1 MEIHQLR
8 YFCAVVRAGSFTRA
22 AEQMGVAQPSLSQQ
36 IRALEKQIGT
46 PLFERLGRSVRLT
59 PYGEALRQPAIEIL
73 QQVADAESS
82 LVNLQD
88 GVRGRLRVG
97 VVPTI
102 MPYFVAPQI
111 GEFLRRFPD
120 LELQLVEDVS
130 PALVDRLQVGDL
142 DIAVTG
148 LPLRN
153 PDIVCCELLR
163 EPLYLAVSQDHP
175 LARKTAV
182 DLQDL
187 RDERFLLL
195 KEGHCLRHDVLVA
208 CTRARA
214 EFHAVFETDHLES
227 IFQLV
232 KSSFGL
238 TLVPA
243 MAALHAAG
251 CALVPLRENSIRRI
265 GYMRARRHAASRPMR
280 EFITWLRTLASAQTA
295 KSAKARTDIC
305 KCKCNCLPCT
315 ELRP

>member
-1 MEIHQLR
+1 MELHQLR

-22 AEQMGVAQPSLSQQ
+22 AEQMGIAQPSLSQQ

-59 PYGEALRQPAIEIL
+59 AYGEALRQPAIEIL
-73 QQVADAESS
+73 QQVAEAESS
-82 LVNLQD
+82 LVNLQE

-111 GEFLRRFPD
+111 GEFLKRFP
-120 LELQLVEDVS
+120 ELDMQLVEDVT
-130 PALVDRLQVGDL
+130 PELVESLQVGDL

-163 EPLYLAVSQDHP
+163 EPLYLAVAQNHP
-175 LARKTAV
+175 LARKAAV

-187 RDERFLLL
+187 RNERFLLL

-208 CTRARA
+208 CTRASA
-214 EFHAVFETDHLES
+214 ELHTVFETNHLES

-232 KSSFGL
+232 SASFGL

-243 MAALHAAG
+243 MTSSHAAG

-265 GYMRARRHAASRPMR
+265 GYLRARRHTVSRPMR
-280 EFITWLRTLASAQTA
+280 EFINWLRTIAGAQAA
-295 KSAKARTDIC
+295 KGTQACA
-305 KCKCNCLPCT
+305 
-315 ELRP
+315 

>member
-59 PYGEALRQPAIEIL
+59 AYGEALRQPAIEIL

-82 LVNLQD
+82 LVNLKD

-111 GEFLRRFPD
+111 GEFLRRFPELD
-120 LELQLVEDVS
+120 LQLVEDVT
-130 PALVDRLQVGDL
+130 PALVDSLQVGDL
-142 DIAVTG
+142 DIAVAG

-163 EPLYLAVSQDHP
+163 EPLYLAVAQDHP

-182 DLQDL
+182 ELQEL
-187 RDERFLLL
+187 RNERFLLL

-208 CTRARA
+208 CSRANA
-214 EFHAVFETDHLES
+214 ELHTVFEANHLES

-232 KSSFGL
+232 RSSFGL

-243 MAALHAAG
+243 MTSSHATG
-251 CALVPLRENSIRRI
+251 CGHLCSPCDGRVALVPLRENSFRRI
-265 GYMRARRHAASRPMR
+265 GYMRARRHTVSRPMR
-280 EFITWLRTLASAQTA
+280 EFINWLRTLAGTQTA
-295 KSAKARTDIC
+295 KSAQVVLDRVS
-305 KCKCNCLPCT
+305 
-315 ELRP
+315 